1 MKIDEVMSSNP
12 EIVSGAVV
20 FAGTR
25 VPVETLFTYLAAGDS
40 LDEFLEDFPTVTSQQ
55 AKASLRLAGD
65 DLIGLFRWRNV
76 EDAA

>member
-1 MKIDEVMSSNP
+1 MKIEDVLGSDP

-40 LDEFLEDFPTVTSQQ
+40 LSEFLEDFPTVTTQQ
-55 AKASLRLAGD
+55 AKAALRLASD
-65 DLIGLFRWRNV
+65 DSGRTV
-76 EDAA
+76 QVAEH